1 MNGIKSKILLGLIAK
16 NLSTYIKILLF
27 IIIINIS
34 YFLIKTPSYTSNIS
48 FYSSYKD
55 IQEASLFNPLSS
67 LMGNVGTL
75 SFSISDYVK
84 SDKIL
89 QELVEKEYIINGEKV
104 TLIDYWGSDF
114 VNFYD
119 FNPLSLILKINKHSS
134 LNSTASKL
142 DKKTFFA
149 KEKLRSKIDFSENR
163 ITSIYNISISI
174 GKHPYLSKQ
183 IVENAYYSILKYVS
197 EIENLKASEKI
208 NFINGRLN
216 QVNSDLQKAENEKL
230 IFLQKN
236 TRPFSPSLILKEQR
250 IQRKIDLH
258 FDVYSNLSNQL
269 ELAKINQKDD
279 TSSIFVLD
287 KASLAIEKDG
297 RSLLMSMFISA
308 ILSFILYSAFLFFR
322 NINLLNNNE

>member
-1 MNGIKSKILLGLIAK
+1 MNRIKYRILLELIAR
-16 NLSTYIKILLF
+16 NLSTYIKILFF

-34 YFLIKTPSYTSNIS
+34 YFFIKTPSYTSSIS

-55 IQEASLFNPLSS
+55 IQETSLFNPLSS

-89 QELVEKEYIINGEKV
+89 QELVEKEYIINGEKI
-104 TLIDYWGSDF
+104 TLIDLWGSDF

-119 FNPLSLILKINKHSS
+119 FNPISLILKTNKHLS
-134 LNSTASKL
+134 LNSSMSDQ

-149 KEKLRSKIDFSENR
+149 KEKLKNKIDFSENR

-174 GKHPYLSKQ
+174 GKHPSLSKQ
-183 IVENAYYSILKYVS
+183 IIENAYYSILKYVG

-208 NFINGRLN
+208 DFINGRLN

-230 IFLQKN
+230 IFLQNN
-236 TRPFSPSLILKEQR
+236 TRPFSPSLGLKEQR
-250 IQRKIDLH
+250 IQRKIDLQ
-258 FDVYSNLSNQL
+258 FDVYLNLSNQL
-269 ELAKINQKDD
+269 EIAKISQKDD
-279 TSSIFVLD
+279 TSSIFILD

-297 RSLLMSMFISA
+297 LSLLMKIVIYAF
-308 ILSFILYSAFLFFR
+308 LSFILYFVFLFFK
-322 NINLLNNNE
+322 NIHLITNKE